1 MFTAASWHGL
11 SIRVVADKHEGA
23 HMRRRE
29 FIGIVAAGLAARWPL
44 LASDSPTPRRREN
57 FNSGWL
63 FRRQAHGGGALGSF
77 DRNSLLG
84 SEVEPE
90 FLQATQ
96 AAYSD
101 STWEQIFLPH
111 TWNAHDASD
120 EIAGY
125 FRGIGWYR
133 KHFVLGEELRGK
145 RISLEFEGVNQVSEF
160 WLNGSRLGE
169 HKGGYT
175 SFEFDVTELAQFG
188 SAGNVLTVK
197 VNNLYDPNIAP
208 TIKTDLTFYG
218 GIYRDVWLRVTEP
231 IYLSTV
237 YWRTPHVSESSAY
250 VDVYAAVGN
259 PDRRTGSFRILVE
272 VLDAGGKVVGS
283 VSSPV
288 DAMVINQRELTTRR
302 IRVSNPRLW
311 SPDSPNLYCLRAS
324 LLEGDRVWDSLET
337 PLGLRWFGFD
347 ADKGFFLN
355 GKRLQLQGTTWHQSY
370 PGMGD
375 ALPNSRHYADMLGIR
390 EMGCNFFRTSHYPH
404 DPAVIEACDRL
415 GILVLEE
422 LFVGEEVENTPA
434 YFEIQA
440 QTAKE
445 MIERDRNNPSVILW
459 GLSGEVD
466 DPEKSVEVV
475 RRILQRYRELD
486 PSRLV
491 TMHDPRAEGVKEVL
505 DVVGLFGTFEQD
517 DRDHRKYLSRK
528 YLIEEYSAAE
538 IGRGVYGMGPG
549 SEDRGCISHERFL
562 SEVNLRPWIA
572 GSVLW
577 HQLDYDGEEYD
588 SVIPHVLS
596 FGMADSWR
604 IPKDV
609 YYFYQSQWSRK
620 QMVHICGHW
629 TWPGDEGKKKSV
641 KVYSNC
647 EQVELKLNGRSMGMK
662 EDGKHEGLVHPPRVW
677 DLPYEVGTLE
687 AIGRSGPQTIVDTRK
702 TAGPPAGIVLRS
714 DVDHIASGDRESLAY
729 ITALV
734 VDKDGTVVPNAYNTI
749 SFTWYGPGELL
760 PQTWAG
766 YPTGLTWKAVA
777 GMTVVALRATDRVG
791 RCRVTAYSPGLALGR
806 VETAVSAKGKR
817 DEMEYRS
824 GADVYK

>member
-1 MFTAASWHGL
+1 
-11 SIRVVADKHEGA
+11 
-23 HMRRRE
+23 MRRRD
-29 FIGIVAAGLAARWPL
+29 FIGMVVAGLVVPWPVW
-44 LASDSPTPRRREN
+44 ASEAPAPRHREN

-77 DRNSLLG
+77 DRNSTIG
-84 SEVEPE
+84 SKIELE
-90 FLQATQ
+90 FLHATEN
-96 AAYSD
+96 AFAD
-101 STWEQIFLPH
+101 SSWEQIFLPH
-111 TWNAHDASD
+111 TWNAQDASD

-133 KHFVLGEELRGK
+133 KHFVLEEDLRGK
-145 RISLEFEGVNQVSEF
+145 RIFLEFEGVNQVSDF
-160 WLNGSRLGE
+160 WLNGKRVGE

-175 SFEFDVTELAQFG
+175 SFELDVTGQAQFG
-188 SAGNVLTVK
+188 SVGNVLTVE

-218 GIYRDVWLRVTEP
+218 GIYRDVWLRVSEP
-231 IYLSTV
+231 VYLSQV
-237 YWRTPHVSESSAY
+237 YWRTPKVSESLAD
-250 VDVYAAVGN
+250 VNVYAEIGN
-259 PDRRTGSFRILVE
+259 PDRRTGNFTIGYE
-272 VLDAGGKVVGS
+272 VIDADGKVVGTGS
-283 VSSPV
+283 SAVEAAAVSRGAV
-288 DAMVINQRELTTRR
+288 TQQK

-311 SPDSPNLYCLRAS
+311 SPDSPHLYRIRAS
-324 LLEGDRVWDSLET
+324 LLEGRRVWDSLEI
-337 PLGLRWFGFD
+337 PLGLRWYSFD
-347 ADKGFFLN
+347 ADHGFFLN

-375 ALPNSRHYADMLGIR
+375 ALPDSRHYADMLGIR

-422 LFVGEEVENTPA
+422 LFIGEEVETTPE

-445 MIERDRNNPSVILW
+445 MIERDRNNPSLILW

-466 DPEKSVEVV
+466 EPEKSVDMV
-475 RRILQRYRELD
+475 RNILQRYRELD

-491 TMHDPRAEGVKEVL
+491 TMHDPRAEGVKQAL
-505 DVVGLFGTFEQD
+505 DVVGLYGTFQRDDQD
-517 DRDHRKYLSRK
+517 HAKFPTRK

-538 IGRGVYGMGPG
+538 IGRGVYGMGPT
-549 SEDRGCISHERFL
+549 SEDLGCINHENFL
-562 SEVNLRPWIA
+562 NQVNLRPWIA

-588 SVIPHVLS
+588 SVIPHVLP

-609 YYFYQSQWSRK
+609 YYFYQSQWSAK
-620 QMVHICGHW
+620 PMVHLCGHW
-629 TWPGDEGKKKSV
+629 TWPGDEGKKRLI

-647 EQVELKLNGRSMGMK
+647 DRVELKLNGRSLGVK
-662 EDGKHEGLVHPPRVW
+662 QNEKHEGLASPPRIWEV
-677 DLPYEVGTLE
+677 PYEVGTLE
-687 AIGRSGPQTIVDTRK
+687 AVGSSGLRTLVDTRK
-702 TAGPPAGIVLRS
+702 TAGAPAAIVLRS
-714 DVDHIASGDRESLAY
+714 DVDRLTSGDRESLAY
-729 ITALV
+729 ITASV
-734 VDKDGTVVPNAYNTI
+734 VDKNMTVVPSAYNTI

-766 YPTGLTWKAVA
+766 YPTGLTWNAVA

-791 RCRVTAYSPGLALGR
+791 RCRVTGFSPGLSLGR
-806 VETAVSAKGKR
+806 AEIAIAANGKR

-824 GADVYK
+824 GADIYK

>member
-1 MFTAASWHGL
+1 
-11 SIRVVADKHEGA
+11 
-23 HMRRRE
+23 MRRRD
-29 FIGIVAAGLAARWPL
+29 FIGIVVAGLVSPWPVW
-44 LASDSPTPRRREN
+44 ASESPAPRRREN

-77 DRNSLLG
+77 DRNSKIG

-90 FLQATQ
+90 FSQATQ
-96 AAYSD
+96 DSFSD
-101 STWEQIFLPH
+101 STWDQIFLPH
-111 TWNAHDASD
+111 TWNAHDSSD

-133 KHFVLGEELRGK
+133 KHFVLGEDLRGQ
-145 RISLEFEGVNQVSEF
+145 RIFLEFEGVNQVSEF
-160 WLNGSRLGE
+160 WLNGKHLGE

-175 SFEFDVTELAQFG
+175 GFELDVTGQAQFG
-188 SAGNVLTVK
+188 SVGNVLTVK

-218 GIYRDVWLRVTEP
+218 GIYRDVWLRVNEP
-231 IYLSTV
+231 VYLSEV
-237 YWRTPHVSESSAY
+237 HWRTPSVTESSAD
-250 VDVYAAVGN
+250 VDVYAEIAN
-259 PDRRTGSFRILVE
+259 PDSRTGNFKILYE
-272 VLDAGGKVVGS
+272 V
-283 VSSPV
+283 V
-288 DAMVINQRELTTRR
+288 DADGRVVSTGSSAVEGAALSRGAVTQQR
-302 IRVSNPRLW
+302 IRISTPRLW
-311 SPDSPNLYCLRAS
+311 SPDTPHLYRVRAS
-324 LLEGDRVWDSLET
+324 LWEGQRLWDSLEI
-337 PLGLRWFGFD
+337 PLGLRWFAFD

-375 ALPNSRHYADMLGIR
+375 ALPNSRHDADMLGIR

-422 LFVGEEVENTPA
+422 LFVGEEVENTPE

-445 MIERDRNNPSVILW
+445 MIARDRNHPSVILW

-466 DPEKSVEVV
+466 DPGKSVDVV
-475 RRILQRYRELD
+475 RKILQRYRELD
-486 PSRLV
+486 PSRPV

-505 DVVGLFGTFEQD
+505 DVVGLYGTFDRD
-517 DRDHRKYLSRK
+517 DRDHAKHPTWK

-538 IGRGVYGMGPG
+538 IGRGIYGVGPG
-549 SEDRGCISHERFL
+549 SEDIGCINHEKFL
-562 SEVNLRPWIA
+562 NEVNMRPWIA

-588 SVIPHVLS
+588 SVIPHVLP

-620 QMVHICGHW
+620 PMVHICGHW

-647 EQVELKLNGRSMGMK
+647 AQVELKLNGRSLGMK
-662 EDGKHEGLVHPPRVW
+662 ESAGHEGLAHPPRVW
-677 DLPYEVGTLE
+677 ELPYQAGTLE
-687 AIGRSGPQTIVDTRK
+687 AMGHSGSQAVVDTRK
-702 TAGPPAGIVLRS
+702 TAGLPAGIVLRS
-714 DVDHIASGDRESLAY
+714 DVDHVVSGDRESFAY

-734 VDKDGTVVPNAYNTI
+734 VDKDMTVVPNAYHTI

-766 YPTGLTWKAVA
+766 YPTGLTWNAVA

-791 RCRVTAYSPGLALGR
+791 RCRVTAYSPGLSLGR
-806 VETAVSAKGKR
+806 VEIAVSAKGKR

-824 GADVYK
+824 GADIYK

>member
-1 MFTAASWHGL
+1 M
-11 SIRVVADKHEGA
+11 K
-23 HMRRRE
+23 RRD
-29 FIGIVAAGLAARWPL
+29 FIGIVAVGLAMPWQSWAEPWAAQAYSGTSSSGP
-44 LASDSPTPRRREN
+44 SPSPPSPRRREN

-77 DRNSLLG
+77 DRDAKTG

-90 FLQATQ
+90 FLHATEVDF
-96 AAYSD
+96 AD
-101 STWEQIFLPH
+101 SSSSWEQIFLPH
-111 TWNAHDASD
+111 TWNAHDGSD

-125 FRGIGWYR
+125 FRGLGWYR

-145 RISLEFEGVNQVSEF
+145 RIFLEFEGVNQVSEF
-160 WLNGSRLGE
+160 WLNGRKVGE

-175 SFEFDVTELAQFG
+175 SFELDVTAAARFG
-188 SAGNVLTVK
+188 AAGNVLAVK
-197 VNNLYDPNIAP
+197 VSNLYDPNIGP

-218 GIYRDVWLRVTEP
+218 GIYRDAWLRVSEP
-231 IYLSTV
+231 VYLAAL
-237 YWRTPHVSESSAY
+237 YWRTPSVSDWSAT
-250 VDVYAAVGN
+250 VELYAAIGN
-259 PDRRTGSFRILVE
+259 PEGRAGNYRLDYE
-272 VLDAGGKVVGS
+272 V
-283 VSSPV
+283 V
-288 DAMVINQRELTTRR
+288 DADGAVAARGTAPVERGAVNEGR
-302 IRVSNPRLW
+302 IQIANPKLW
-311 SPDSPNLYCLRAS
+311 SPDSPHRYRVRAS
-324 LLEGDRVWDSLET
+324 LREGERVWDSLEI

-347 ADKGFFLN
+347 ADRGFSLN

-375 ALPNSRHYADMLGIR
+375 ALPNSRHALDMLGIR

-422 LFVGEEVENTPA
+422 LFVGEEVENTPE
-434 YFEIQA
+434 YFAIQA

-475 RRILQRYRELD
+475 TKILQRYRELD

-491 TMHDPRAEGVKEVL
+491 TMHDPRAEGVKKAL
-505 DVVGLFGTFEQD
+505 DVVGLYGTFEHD
-517 DRDHRKYLSRK
+517 DRDHVEFPARK

-538 IGRGVYGMGPG
+538 IGRGVYSMGPT
-549 SEDRGCISHERFL
+549 SEEAGCIEHEKFL
-562 SEVNLRPWIA
+562 AQVNLRPWIA

-588 SVIPHVLS
+588 SVMPHVLP

-609 YYFYQSQWSRK
+609 YFFYQSQWSAK
-620 QMVHICGHW
+620 PMLHICGHW
-629 TWPGDEGKKKSV
+629 TWPGEEGKKRNV
-641 KVYSNC
+641 KVYSNYA
-647 EQVELKLNGRSMGMK
+647 EVELKLNGRSLGVK
-662 EDGKHEGLVHPPRVW
+662 PSAKREGLAFPPRVW
-677 DLPYEVGTLE
+677 EVPYEAGVIE
-687 AIGRSGPQTIVDTRK
+687 AIARSGAQTISDMRR
-702 TAGPPAGIVLRS
+702 TAGAPAAIVLKS
-714 DVDHIASGDRESLAY
+714 DVSRIESGDRESLAY
-729 ITALV
+729 ITASI
-734 VDKDGTVVPNAYNTI
+734 VDKDGTVVPNSYLPI

-766 YPTGLTWKAVA
+766 YPTGLTWNAVA
-777 GMTVVALRATDRVG
+777 GMTVIALRATARVG
-791 RCRVTAYSPGLALGR
+791 RCRVTAFSPGLALGR
-806 VETAVSAKGKR
+806 VEIAVAAKGKR
-817 DEMEYRS
+817 DEIEYRS
-824 GADVYK
+824 GADVYQ

>member
-1 MFTAASWHGL
+1 
-11 SIRVVADKHEGA
+11 
-23 HMRRRE
+23 MRRRD
-29 FIGIVAAGLAARWPL
+29 FIGIVAAGMAAPWPTW
-44 LASDSPTPRRREN
+44 ASESPTPRHREN
-57 FNSGWL
+57 FNTGWL

-77 DRNSLLG
+77 DRNSRLG
-84 SEVEPE
+84 ADVEPE

-96 AAYSD
+96 TAYSD
-101 STWEQIFLPH
+101 TTWEQIFLPH
-111 TWNAHDASD
+111 TWNAHDGSD

-133 KHFVLGEELRGK
+133 KHFVLGDELRGK
-145 RISLEFEGVNQVSEF
+145 RIFLEFEGVNQVSEF
-160 WLNGSRLGE
+160 WLNGNRIAE

-175 SFEFDVTELAQFG
+175 SFELDVTEQAQFG
-188 SAGNVLTVK
+188 SRGNVLAVK

-218 GIYRDVWLRVTEP
+218 GIYRDVWLRASAPV
-231 IYLSTV
+231 YLSAV
-237 YWRTPHVSESSAY
+237 YWRTPTVSESSCD
-250 VDVYAAVGN
+250 VEVYAAIGN
-259 PDRRTGSFRILVE
+259 PDRHKGSFRILHE
-272 VLDAGGKVVGS
+272 VLDADGKIVGTI
-283 VSSPV
+283 SSAV
-288 DAMVINQRELTTRR
+288 DANALNQGEIAQQR
-302 IRVSNPRLW
+302 IRISNPRLW
-311 SPDSPNLYCLRAS
+311 SPDSPYLYRIRSS
-324 LLEGDRVWDSLET
+324 LLEGERAWDSLEI
-337 PLGLRWFGFD
+337 PLGLRWFSFD

-355 GKRLQLQGTTWHQSY
+355 GSRLQLQGTTWHQSY

-422 LFVGEEVENTPA
+422 LFVGEEVENTPE

-440 QTAKE
+440 QSAKE

-466 DPEKSVEVV
+466 DPEKSVDVV
-475 RRILQRYRELD
+475 RKILEKYREID

-491 TMHDPRAEGVKEVL
+491 TMHDPRAERVKEVL
-505 DVVGLFGTFEQD
+505 DVEGLYGTFEQND
-517 DRDHRKYLSRK
+517 MVHAKCPARKF
-528 YLIEEYSAAE
+528 LIEEYSAAE
-538 IGRGVYGMGPG
+538 IGRGIYGMGPG
-549 SEDRGCISHERFL
+549 SEDMGCINHERFL
-562 SEVNLRPWIA
+562 AEVNLRPWIA

-588 SVIPHVLS
+588 SVIPHVLP

-609 YYFYQSQWSRK
+609 YYFYQSQWSSK
-620 QMVHICGHW
+620 PMIHICGHW
-629 TWPGDEGKKKSV
+629 TWPGDEGKKKNV

-647 EQVELKLNGRSMGMK
+647 SQVELKLNGRSLGVK
-662 EDGKHEGLVHPPRVW
+662 EKESHEGLAHPPRVW
-677 DLPYEVGTLE
+677 EIPYEVGILE
-687 AIGRSGPQTIVDTRK
+687 ATGRSGSQTIVDMRK

-714 DVDHIASGDRESLAY
+714 DVDHISSGDRESLAY

-734 VDKDGTVVPNAYNTI
+734 VDKDGTVVPNAYNTL

-766 YPTGLTWKAVA
+766 HPTGLTWNAVA

-791 RCRVTAYSPGLALGR
+791 RCRVTAYSPGLSLGR
-806 VETAVSAKGKR
+806 VEIAVSSKGKR

-824 GADVYK
+824 GADIYK

>member
-1 MFTAASWHGL
+1 
-11 SIRVVADKHEGA
+11 
-23 HMRRRE
+23 MRRRD
-29 FIGIVAAGLAARWPL
+29 FIGMVVAGLVAPWPVW
-44 LASDSPTPRRREN
+44 ASEPPAPRRREN
-57 FNSGWL
+57 FNSEWL

-77 DRNSLLG
+77 DRNSKLG

-96 AAYSD
+96 DAFSD
-101 STWEQIFLPH
+101 STWEQVFLPH
-111 TWNAHDASD
+111 TWNAHDGSD

-145 RISLEFEGVNQVSEF
+145 RIFLEFEGVNQVSEF
-160 WLNGSRLGE
+160 WMNGKRLGE

-175 SFEFDVTELAQFG
+175 SFELDVTKQAQFG
-188 SAGNVLTVK
+188 SLGNVLTVK

-218 GIYRDVWLRVTEP
+218 GIYRDVWLRVSEAV
-231 IYLSTV
+231 YLSEV
-237 YWRTPHVSESSAY
+237 YWRTPSVSESSAD
-250 VDVYAAVGN
+250 VDVYAAIAN
-259 PDRRTGSFRILVE
+259 PDRRTGNFKTLYE
-272 VLDAGGKVVGS
+272 V
-283 VSSPV
+283 V
-288 DAMVINQRELTTRR
+288 DADGEVVSTGSTAVEAIAVSQGGVTQQR
-302 IRVSNPRLW
+302 IRIANPRLW
-311 SPDSPNLYCLRAS
+311 SPDTPNLYRIRVS
-324 LLEGDRVWDSLET
+324 LLEGQRVWDSLEI
-337 PLGLRWFGFD
+337 PLGLRWFSFD

-355 GKRLQLQGTTWHQSY
+355 GNRLQLQGTTWHQSY

-390 EMGCNFFRTSHYPH
+390 GMGCNFFRTSHYPH

-422 LFVGEEVENTPA
+422 LFVGEEVENTPE

-466 DPEKSVEVV
+466 DPEKSVDVV
-475 RRILQRYRELD
+475 RKILQRYRELD

-491 TMHDPRAEGVKEVL
+491 TMHDPRAEGVKEAL
-505 DVVGLFGTFEQD
+505 DVVGLYGTFERD
-517 DRDHRKYLSRK
+517 DRDHAKYPARK

-549 SEDRGCISHERFL
+549 SEDLGCTNHEQFL
-562 SEVNLRPWIA
+562 NEVNLRPWIA

-588 SVIPHVLS
+588 SVIPHVLP

-604 IPKDV
+604 IRKDV
-609 YYFYQSQWSRK
+609 YYFYQSQWSGK
-620 QMVHICGHW
+620 PMVHICGHW
-629 TWPGDEGKKKSV
+629 TWPGDEGKQKLV

-647 EQVELKLNGRSMGMK
+647 DQVELKLNGRSLGVK
-662 EDGKHEGLVHPPRVW
+662 ENEKHEGLVRPPRVW
-677 DLPYEVGTLE
+677 ELPYEVGTLE
-687 AIGRSGPQTIVDTRK
+687 AIGHSGSQTIIDTRR
-702 TAGPPAGIVLRS
+702 TAGAPAGILLRS
-714 DVDHIASGDRESLAY
+714 DTDRIISGDRESLAY
-729 ITALV
+729 ITASI
-734 VDKDGTVVPNAYNTI
+734 VDKNMIVVPSAYGTI

-766 YPTGLTWKAVA
+766 YPTGLTWNAVA

-791 RCRVTAYSPGLALGR
+791 RCRVTASSPGLSLGR
-806 VETAVSAKGKR
+806 VEIAVSAKGKR

-824 GADVYK
+824 GADIYK

>member
-1 MFTAASWHGL
+1 
-11 SIRVVADKHEGA
+11 
-23 HMRRRE
+23 MRRRD
-29 FIGIVAAGLAARWPL
+29 FLGIVVAGLITPWPTW
-44 LASDSPTPRRREN
+44 ASESPAPRQRKN
-57 FNSGWL
+57 FNAGWL

-77 DRNSLLG
+77 DRNSQIG

-96 AAYSD
+96 DAFPD
-101 STWEQIFLPH
+101 SAWEQVFLPH
-111 TWNAHDASD
+111 TWNAHDGSD

-145 RISLEFEGVNQVSEF
+145 RIFLEFEGVNQVSEF
-160 WLNGSRLGE
+160 WLNGERLGE

-175 SFEFDVTELAQFG
+175 SFELDVTRQAEFG
-188 SAGNVLTVK
+188 SKGNVLTVK
-197 VNNLYDPNIAP
+197 VNNLYDPDIAP

-218 GIYRDVWLRVTEP
+218 GIYRDVWLRVSEVV
-231 IYLSTV
+231 YLSEV
-237 YWRTPHVSESSAY
+237 YWRTPSISESSAD
-250 VDVYAAVGN
+250 VDVYAAIGN
-259 PDRRTGSFRILVE
+259 PDRRTGNFNISYEIVDTDGRVVSTGSSAVE
-272 VLDAGGKVVGS
+272 AVA
-283 VSSPV
+283 VSQSG
-288 DAMVINQRELTTRR
+288 ITQQR
-302 IRVSNPRLW
+302 IRVSSPRLW
-311 SPDSPNLYCLRAS
+311 SPDSPHLYRIRAS
-324 LLEGDRVWDSLET
+324 LLEGQRVWDSLEI
-337 PLGLRWFGFD
+337 PLGLRWFAFD

-370 PGMGD
+370 PGLGD

-422 LFVGEEVENTPA
+422 LFVGEEVENTPQ

-466 DPEKSVEVV
+466 DPQKSVDVV
-475 RRILQRYRELD
+475 SKILQRYRELD

-491 TMHDPRAEGVKEVL
+491 TMHDPRAEGVKGVL
-505 DVVGLFGTFEQD
+505 DVVGLYGTFERD
-517 DRDHRKYLSRK
+517 DRDHKKYPARK

-538 IGRGVYGMGPG
+538 IGRGVYGMGPE
-549 SEDRGCISHERFL
+549 SEDLGCINHENFL
-562 SEVNLRPWIA
+562 NQVNLRPWIA

-588 SVIPHVLS
+588 SVIPHVLP

-609 YYFYQSQWSRK
+609 YYFYQSQWSEKR
-620 QMVHICGHW
+620 MVHICGHW
-629 TWPGDEGKKKSV
+629 TWPGDEGRKKSV

-647 EQVELKLNGRSMGMK
+647 AQVELRLNGQSLGVK
-662 EDGKHEGLVHPPRVW
+662 ENAKDEGLTHPPRVW
-677 DLPYEVGTLE
+677 ELPYEVGTLE
-687 AIGRSGPQTIVDTRK
+687 AIGRSGSQSITDTRK
-702 TAGPPAGIVLRS
+702 TAGPQVGILLRS
-714 DVDHIASGDRESLAY
+714 DVDHIVSGDRESLAY

-734 VDKDGTVVPNAYNTI
+734 VDKDMTVVPNAHNTI

-760 PQTWAG
+760 PQTWVG
-766 YPTGLTWKAVA
+766 YPTGLTWNAVA

-791 RCRVTAYSPGLALGR
+791 RCRVTAYSPGLSLGR
-806 VETAVSAKGKR
+806 VEIAVSAKGKR

-824 GADVYK
+824 GADIYK

>member
-1 MFTAASWHGL
+1 
-11 SIRVVADKHEGA
+11 
-23 HMRRRE
+23 MRRRD
-29 FIGIVAAGLAARWPL
+29 FIGIVAAGLACPWPI
-44 LASDSPTPRRREN
+44 LANESSLPRRREN

-77 DRNSLLG
+77 DRNSTLG
-84 SEVEPE
+84 TDIEPD

-96 AAYSD
+96 TAYPD
-101 STWEQIFLPH
+101 SAWEQIFLPH
-111 TWNAHDASD
+111 TWNAHDGSD

-125 FRGIGWYR
+125 FRGLGWYR
-133 KHFVLGEELRGK
+133 KHFILGEDLRGK
-145 RISLEFEGVNQVSEF
+145 RIFLEFEGVNQVSEF
-160 WLNGSRLGE
+160 WLNGKRIGE

-175 SFEFDVTELAQFG
+175 SFEFDVTEHAQFG
-188 SAGNVLTVK
+188 NVGNVLAVK
-197 VNNLYDPNIAP
+197 VNNVYDKNIAP

-218 GIYRDVWLRVTEP
+218 GIYRDVWLRISEP
-231 IYLSTV
+231 VYLSTL
-237 YWRTPHVSESSAY
+237 YWRTPNVSASSAE
-250 VDVYAAVGN
+250 VDIYASIGN
-259 PDRRTGSFRILVE
+259 PDQHAGNFKILHE
-272 VLDAGGKVVGS
+272 ILDADGNVLVTQSSALGAAVLKQPELLQQKLQ
-283 VSSPV
+283 VSHP
-288 DAMVINQRELTTRR
+288 Q
-302 IRVSNPRLW
+302 LW
-311 SPDSPNLYCLRAS
+311 SPDSPYLYRIRTS
-324 LLEGDRVWDSLET
+324 LLEGTRIWDSMEI
-337 PLGLRWFGFD
+337 PLGLRWFSFD

-375 ALPNSRHYADMLGIR
+375 ALPNSRHYADMVNIR

-422 LFVGEEVENTPA
+422 LFVGEEVENTQE
-434 YFEIQA
+434 YFEIQEK
-440 QTAKE
+440 TAVE
-445 MIERDRNNPSVILW
+445 MIVRDRNNPSVILW

-475 RRILQRYRELD
+475 RRILQSYRELD

-505 DVVGLFGTFEQD
+505 DVVGLYGTFERD
-517 DRDHRKYLSRK
+517 DRDHAKYPSRK

-538 IGRGVYGMGPG
+538 IGRGIYGMRPG
-549 SEDRGCISHERFL
+549 SEDLGCAEHEKFL
-562 SEVNLRPWIA
+562 NQVNLRPWIA

-588 SVIPHVLS
+588 SVIPHVLP

-609 YYFYQSQWSRK
+609 YFFYQSQWSNK
-620 QMVHICGHW
+620 PMVHICGHW
-629 TWPGDEGKKKSV
+629 TWPGEEGKKRVV

-647 EQVELKLNGRSMGMK
+647 EKLELKINGRSLGVK
-662 EDGKHEGLVHPPRVW
+662 EDGKQEGLVHPPRVW
-677 DLPYEVGTLE
+677 ELPYEIGTLE
-687 AIGRSGPQTIVDTRK
+687 AIGRSGSQTIVDTQK
-702 TAGPPAGIVLRS
+702 TAGPAVGIVLRS

-729 ITALV
+729 ITASI
-734 VDKDGTVVPNAYNTI
+734 VDKDGTIDPHAYNSI
-749 SFTWYGPGELL
+749 AFTWYGPGELL

-766 YPTGLTWKAVA
+766 YPTGLTWNAVA
-777 GMTVVALRATDRVG
+777 GKTVIALRATDRVG
-791 RCRVTAYSPGLALGR
+791 RCRVTAYSPGLSLGR
-806 VETAVSAKGKR
+806 LEIAVSSKGKR

-824 GADVYK
+824 GADIYK

>member
-1 MFTAASWHGL
+1 
-11 SIRVVADKHEGA
+11 
-23 HMRRRE
+23 MRRRD
-29 FIGIVAAGLAARWPL
+29 FIGIVVAGLVAPWPAR
-44 LASDSPTPRRREN
+44 ASESSTPRRREN

-77 DRNSLLG
+77 DRNSKMG
-84 SEVEPE
+84 SEIEPE

-96 AAYSD
+96 DNFSD
-101 STWEQIFLPH
+101 STWEPVSLPH
-111 TWNAHDASD
+111 TWNAHDGSD

-133 KHFVLGEELRGK
+133 KHFLLGEELRGK
-145 RISLEFEGVNQVSEF
+145 RIFLEFEGVNQVSEF
-160 WLNGSRLGE
+160 WLNGTRLGE

-175 SFEFDVTELAQFG
+175 SFEWDVTRPAQLG
-188 SAGNVLTVK
+188 PMGNVLTVK
-197 VNNLYDPNIAP
+197 VNNLYDPDIAP

-218 GIYRDVWLRVTEP
+218 GIYRDAWLRVCEAF
-231 IYLSTV
+231 YLSEL
-237 YWRTPHVSESSAY
+237 YWRTPSVRDSSAD
-250 VDVYAAVGN
+250 VDVYAVIGN
-259 PDRRTGSFRILVE
+259 PDRRTGNFKILHE
-272 VLDAGGKVVGS
+272 VVDTDGSVVGTA
-283 VSSPV
+283 SSAV
-288 DAMVINQRELTTRR
+288 DGVAVNQGGLTQQR

-311 SPDSPNLYCLRAS
+311 SPDSPNLYRIRAS
-324 LLEGDRVWDSLET
+324 LLEGQHVWDSLEI
-337 PLGLRWFGFD
+337 PLGLRWFGFE

-375 ALPNSRHYADMLGIR
+375 ALPNSRHSADMSGIR

-422 LFVGEEVENTPA
+422 LFVGEEVENTPE

-440 QTAKE
+440 QASKE

-466 DPEKSVEVV
+466 DAEQSVDVV
-475 RRILQRYRELD
+475 RKILQKYRELD

-491 TMHDPRAEGVKEVL
+491 TMHDPRAEEVKEVL
-505 DVVGLFGTFEQD
+505 DVVGLYGTFERD
-517 DRDHRKYLSRK
+517 DQDHRKYPSRK

-538 IGRGVYGMGPG
+538 IGRGVYGIGPG
-549 SEDRGCISHERFL
+549 SEDLGCASHEKFL
-562 SEVNLRPWIA
+562 SEVNQRPWIA

-588 SVIPHVLS
+588 SIVPHVLA

-609 YYFYQSQWSRK
+609 YYFYQSQWSGK

-629 TWPGDEGKKKSV
+629 TWPDEVGKKKSV

-647 EQVELKLNGRSMGMK
+647 PQVELRLNGQSLGTK
-662 EDGKHEGLVHPPRVW
+662 ENEKHGGLAHPPRVW
-677 DLPYEVGTLE
+677 EMPYEAGTLE
-687 AIGRSGPQTIVDTRK
+687 AVGRSGSQPVVDRRK
-702 TAGPPAGIVLRS
+702 TAGPPAGIVLHS
-714 DVDHIASGDRESLAY
+714 DVDHIASADRESLAY
-729 ITALV
+729 ITAWV
-734 VDKDGTVVPNAYNTI
+734 VDQEGTVVPNAYNTI

-766 YPTGLTWKAVA
+766 FPTGLTWNAVA
-777 GMTVVALRATDRVG
+777 GMTVVVLRATDRVG
-791 RCRVTAYSPGLALGR
+791 RCRVTAYSPGLSLGR
-806 VETAVSAKGKR
+806 VEIAVAAKGKR

-824 GADVYK
+824 GADIYK